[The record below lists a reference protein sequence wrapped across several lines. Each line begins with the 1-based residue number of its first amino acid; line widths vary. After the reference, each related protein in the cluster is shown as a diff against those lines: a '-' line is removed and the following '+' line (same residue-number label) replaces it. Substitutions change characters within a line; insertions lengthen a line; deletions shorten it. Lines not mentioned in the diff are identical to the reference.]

1 MKKDR
6 RKISTPIFA
15 AALSLTMILQAPA
28 TAFAENEKASESQ
41 NQSIVEIS
49 TKNEEVNNQK
59 VQNEQKAFNFSEN
72 NINSL
77 KNAGYSLEEISVF
90 ENQIRESLKSNPA
103 FKVENFVNEKIGQ
116 KAKENKVEE
125 NKNPEKKIQPSQNII
140 NDENKDKTNK
150 SNDGLEINN
159 ENKPENNK
167 VSAPSK
173 YEKGK
178 VSLKWHFNGN
188 KGFYNPDDEGK
199 DISLNV
205 WIEIKGTGDDGKE
218 IGTWILKKV
227 NTKIGDNLEFEFPT
241 SEVKDYKGRTIKN
254 FELINVDAFPDKY
267 NRTYQFSKSHNY
279 DKGLL
284 EGTFI
289 QNMNTSFNSKKEEN
303 SIILD
308 EDKDNMNIEYTINLI
323 QDGKVTEKIKRK
335 GKETISSIRKFE
347 EGTYNF
353 YNTDKTNSSF
363 FRSFI
368 GNALGMFSPYT
379 GKYKTY
385 ELKANF
391 TGDNAERLR
400 KLYSLDMQGNDL
412 DGWNL
417 TLKSKILKEDKREE
431 SEIKYKTVYEDDPT
445 LEEGKTKVKQEG
457 VNGLSVTSTPYYY
470 VINEDGTKEII
481 KELTD
486 EKVEKVE
493 KKPVDKIILRGTKKV
508 EKNKAPI
515 LEVKPSKEIDLGEK
529 LNLKKLILKAFDPE
543 DGEMIDKVVIDKGNF
558 DNNKAGE
565 YKIKFTLTDK
575 DGLTT
580 TALSTITVKEY
591 KIEKEKEKDEKKPIV
606 SKIVSNK
613 NNNNNVKTGVGSISS
628 LLTLLGMASG
638 GLFVSKKRK

>member
-6 RKISTPIFA
+6 RKVSTPIFA

-103 FKVENFVNEKIGQ
+103 FKVENFVNKKIGQ

-140 NDENKDKTNK
+140 NDENKDKTDK

-159 ENKPENNK
+159 ENKPENSRVNAFAKHENVK
-167 VSAPSK
+167 VRIGWKYSDSK
-173 YEKGK
+173 GYYNQADEGK
-178 VSLKWHFNGN
+178 PVSFNYSIRIQYIGEN
-188 KGFYNPDDEGK
+188 GKKNYTSVTKRFDGKIGTPLEFDIKTDEIKDDNGQIIKDFNVESIDIKPDDENYIYQ
-199 DISLNV
+199 ISNQNQPN
-205 WIEIKGTGDDGKE
+205 KGI
-218 IGTWILKKV
+218 IGGYIT
-227 NTKIGDNLEFEFPT
+227 
-241 SEVKDYKGRTIKN
+241 
-254 FELINVDAFPDKY
+254 
-267 NRTYQFSKSHNY
+267 
-279 DKGLL
+279 
-284 EGTFI
+284 
-289 QNMNTSFNSKKEEN
+289 QNMNTSLVGIKDPNA
-303 SIILD
+303 IILD
-308 EDKDNMNIEYTINLI
+308 EDKESLNIEFTITQIHNGQITEKLTNRRKLISSNRKFQEGEFKLYNDRSFKRALI
-323 QDGKVTEKIKRK
+323 QNSLNLYSHSSEKFK
-335 GKETISSIRKFE
+335 
-347 EGTYNF
+347 
-353 YNTDKTNSSF
+353 D
-363 FRSFI
+363 FI
-368 GNALGMFSPYT
+368 
-379 GKYKTY
+379 
-385 ELKANF
+385 LKAEF

-412 DGWNL
+412 DGWKL

-481 KELTD
+481 KELTN

-529 LNLKKLILKAFDPE
+529 LDLKKLILKAFDPE

-628 LLTLLGMASG
+628 LLALLGMASG

>member
-59 VQNEQKAFNFSEN
+59 VQSEQKAFNFSEN

-140 NDENKDKTNK
+140 NDENKDKTDK

-167 VSAPSK
+167 VKSGAK
-173 YEKGK
+173 YANGK
-178 VSLKWHFNGN
+178 VQIRWHFSGN
-188 KGFYNPDDEGK
+188 KGFYNPADEGK
-199 DISLNV
+199 QVSFVIF
-205 WIEIKGTGDDGKE
+205 IEIKGTGEDGNIKQ
-218 IGTWILKKV
+218 TWIQKRI
-227 NTKIGDNLEFEFPT
+227 NKIGETLEFDIPT
-241 SEVKDYKGRTIKN
+241 NQVEDYRGEIIKD
-254 FELINVDAFPDKY
+254 FELLNVDAYPYEENHIYQLSKDNEPDKGY
-267 NRTYQFSKSHNY
+267 VGGVFV
-279 DKGLL
+279 
-284 EGTFI
+284 
-289 QNMNTSFNSKKEEN
+289 QNMNTSLKGKREAN

-308 EDKDNMNIEYTINLI
+308 EDKDINIEFTIKHTK
-323 QDGKVTEKIKRK
+323 DGVVTDKLKNKNGKI
-335 GKETISSIRKFE
+335 ISSTRKFQ
-347 EGTYNF
+347 EGEFKLYRDEAF
-353 YNTDKTNSSF
+353 Y
-363 FRSFI
+363 RAI
-368 GNALGMFSPYT
+368 VGNNLDVFSAYT
-379 GKYKTY
+379 GKYQTY

-391 TGDNAERLR
+391 TGANAERLR
-400 KLYSLDMQGNDL
+400 KLYSLEMQGNDL

-481 KELTD
+481 KELTN

-529 LNLKKLILKAFDPE
+529 LDLKKLILKAFDHE

-628 LLTLLGMASG
+628 LLALLGMASG